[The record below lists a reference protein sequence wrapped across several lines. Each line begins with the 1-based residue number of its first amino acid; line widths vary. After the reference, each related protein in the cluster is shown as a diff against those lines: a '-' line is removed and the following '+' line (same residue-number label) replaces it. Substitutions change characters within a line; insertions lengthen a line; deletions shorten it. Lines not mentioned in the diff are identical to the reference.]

1 MDYWERDR
9 DTLMTQSEIER
20 NARGMPE
27 DVLLRVGNLD
37 VYYGSLQVLW
47 DVSLEVRSGEI
58 VAVAGANGA
67 GKTTLMKTISGLLRP
82 AKGRIEFAGKNITDM
97 NAYDI
102 VGHGIS
108 QVPEGRR
115 LFPDMTVLENLMIG
129 SYSRSARG
137 VKDENLARVYD
148 LFPILEERK
157 NQLSKTLS
165 GGQQQMVAIGRGLM
179 SNPKLMIIDEMSLG
193 LSPLI
198 VLDLFKVL
206 HEIQARGVTVLL
218 VEQNVWQTLHE
229 ADRAYVIETGKIVL
243 SGNALELTEEE
254 KIKNA
259 YFGA

>member
-1 MDYWERDR
+1 
-9 DTLMTQSEIER
+9 
-20 NARGMPE
+20 MPDE
-27 DVLLRVGNLD
+27 VLLRVDNID
-37 VYYGSLQVLW
+37 VFYGSLQVLW
-47 DVSLEVRSGEI
+47 DVSIEVRSGEI
-58 VAVAGANGA
+58 VAIAGANGA
-67 GKTTLMKTISGLLRP
+67 GKTTLMKTISGILHP
-82 AKGRIEFAGKNITDM
+82 VTGSIEFAGEDITNM

-115 LFPDMTVLENLMIG
+115 LFPEMTVLENLMIG
-129 SYSRSARG
+129 SYDGKARA
-137 VKDENLARVYD
+137 VKQENLARVYD
-148 LFPILEERK
+148 LFPILAERK
-157 NQLSKTLS
+157 NQVAKTLS

-198 VLDLFKVL
+198 VLDLFKIL

-229 ADRAYVIETGKIVL
+229 ADRAYIIETGRIVL
-243 SGNALELTEEE
+243 SGNALELAEEE
-254 KIKNA
+254 KVKNA

>member
-1 MDYWERDR
+1 
-9 DTLMTQSEIER
+9 
-20 NARGMPE
+20 MPDE
-27 DVLLRVGNLD
+27 VLLRVDSID
-37 VYYGSLQVLW
+37 VFYGSLQVLW
-47 DVSLEVRSGEI
+47 DVSIEVRTGEI

-67 GKTTLMKTISGLLRP
+67 GKSTLMKTISGLLHP
-82 AKGRIEFAGKNITDM
+82 AKGSIQFAGQDITNM

-115 LFPDMTVLENLMIG
+115 LFPEMTVLENLMIG
-129 SYSRSARG
+129 SYDGRARAA
-137 VKDENLARVYD
+137 KEENLERVYD
-148 LFPILEERK
+148 LFPILAERK
-157 NQLSKTLS
+157 NQVAKTLS

-198 VLDLFKVL
+198 VLDLFRVL
-206 HEIQARGVTVLL
+206 QEIQERGVTVLL

-229 ADRAYVIETGKIVL
+229 ADRAYIIETGRIVL

-254 KIKNA
+254 RIKDA

>member
-1 MDYWERDR
+1 
-9 DTLMTQSEIER
+9 
-20 NARGMPE
+20 MPDE
-27 DVLLRVGNLD
+27 VLLRVDDID
-37 VYYGSLQVLW
+37 VFYGSLQVLW
-47 DVSLEVRSGEI
+47 DVSIEVKTGEI
-58 VAVAGANGA
+58 VAIAGANGA
-67 GKTTLMKTISGLLRP
+67 GKTTLMKTISGILHP
-82 AKGRIEFAGKNITDM
+82 VKGSIEFAGEDITNM

-129 SYSRSARG
+129 SYAGKARA
-137 VKDENLARVYD
+137 VKKENLARVYD
-148 LFPILEERK
+148 LFPILAERK
-157 NQLSKTLS
+157 NQVAKTLS

-198 VLDLFKVL
+198 VLDLFKIL

-229 ADRAYVIETGKIVL
+229 ADRAYIIETGRIVL
-243 SGNALELTEEE
+243 SGNALELAEEE
-254 KIKNA
+254 KVKNA